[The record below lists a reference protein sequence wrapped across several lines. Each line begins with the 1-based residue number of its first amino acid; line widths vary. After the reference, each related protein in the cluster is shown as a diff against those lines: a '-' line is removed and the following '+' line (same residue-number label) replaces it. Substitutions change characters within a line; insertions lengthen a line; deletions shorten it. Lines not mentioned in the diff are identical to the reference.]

1 MKTEKRIDELL
12 EACDVGGGDDQ
23 PQDNTHD
30 EDSHMAKSDLF
41 NIADNAKALHDML
54 DDNYPLDDWA
64 KAKLTKAA
72 DYVNAVL
79 KYVKYEK
86 EQEGDPEGQDHTK
99 VYIATDPRTLGL

>member
-12 EACDVGGGDDQ
+12 EACNVCGGDNQ
-23 PQDNTHD
+23 PQDGTHD
-30 EDSHMAKSDLF
+30 EESHMAKSDLY

-54 DDNYPLDDWA
+54 DDNQPLDDWA

-79 KYVKYEK
+79 KNVKYEK
-86 EQEGDPEGQDHTK
+86 EQDGAPEGEDHTK

>member
-12 EACDVGGGDDQ
+12 EACDVCGGDSQ
-23 PQDNTHD
+23 PQDSTQD
-30 EDSHMAKSDLF
+30 ENSNMAKSDLF
-41 NIADNAKALHDML
+41 NIADNAKTLHDML
-54 DDNYPLDDWA
+54 DDNHPLDDWA

-86 EQEGDPEGQDHTK
+86 DGEGESEGGDHTK